1 MYYIYIYIYICIIYV
16 YIYIYIYKKI
26 LRWINR
32 TTMNLKLKV
41 SYIYIYIYIYNIYI
55 IYGVL
60 LHFNILIDFLF
71 QKHLI
76 LQMLKLKEQHFI
88 RLVLCYDCLILP
100 FCVETCSHW
109 IPQTSIVL
117 LLDTPSVSG
126 IFRRRFEVM
135 YLIKHHLPLRKNC
148 SYSELF
154 CYVFPRMRT
163 EYGCCFS
170 R

>member
-1 MYYIYIYIYICIIYV
+1 MYIYIYICI
-16 YIYIYIYKKI
+16 YIYIYKI
-26 LRWINR
+26 LSRINR

-41 SYIYIYIYIYNIYI
+41 SYIYIYIYIYIHIYNIYI

-154 CYVFPRMRT
+154 CYVFLRMRT
-163 EYGCCFS
+163 EYGCCFL